1 MELYFVQHGAA
12 KTEAE
17 HPRSELDRGGTR
29 NRKSASQIRLRM
41 FASSQ
46 CAPYRAGCSRRS
58 CGAPARLRADGFSS
72 PPVLELSQCERLDQN
87 CNSRI
92 TVARVSLEKQSF
104 SMILVA

>member
-46 CAPYRAGCSRRS
+46 CAPYSRRLLPAVLWGS
-58 CGAPARLRADGFSS
+58 CSTAGGRVLLSARFGA
-72 PPVLELSQCERLDQN
+72 
-87 CNSRI
+87 
-92 TVARVSLEKQSF
+92 VAMREIGSKL
-104 SMILVA
+104 